1 MKRKNKR
8 GSIFGKLIGSYFLF
22 AAAAVVTVLV
32 YGVAQLLAFSGGDID
47 QMNPGAL
54 VAEDGTLSPLDVVYR
69 CGGWVECL
77 DEQYRVTRVF
87 GEKQT
92 PQQSYT
98 ERELLEA
105 TALSGDG
112 SDYWMFWES
121 YDGGSYLFVYPSD
134 AMKLT
139 FNFELEASD
148 MSGAEN
154 AMIAVMVLML
164 IAESVLVSFYI
175 YRKIK
180 KPLKQTVEGMQRVT
194 LGEQRVHLSFGAEGE
209 FTEIQDAFN
218 LMIDRL
224 EAEQSEKEKLQKER
238 QQMLLELSHDLKTP
252 LATIK
257 SSAAAL
263 VEGVVEEEEKERY
276 YQTIV
281 VKSDRVNTMA
291 DDMFTMLK
299 MESSDYQPRLIRMDF
314 CELVRQIC
322 VEHYEEMEQAEFSV
336 QIGIPEETVWVLADD
351 KLLARV
357 VANFITNAVKYNKTG
372 KEISVTV
379 KREGDE
385 AVLIVADD
393 GMGIEE
399 NVQRRMFLAFVRGDA
414 SRSTSGGAG
423 LGLAIA
429 KGIARKHGGDVGYLY
444 EQGKN
449 KFFLRLPC
457 AENT

>member
-22 AAAAVVTVLV
+22 AAAAVITVLV
-32 YGVAQLLAFSGGDID
+32 YGVVQLLAFSGGDID

-105 TALSGDG
+105 TALNDDG
-112 SDYWMFWES
+112 GDYWVFWES

-194 LGEQRVHLSFGAEGE
+194 LGEQRVHLSFRAEGE

-238 QQMLLELSHDLKTP
+238 HQMLLELSHDLKTP

-263 VEGVVEEEEKERY
+263 VEGVVAEEEKERY

-281 VKSDRVNTMA
+281 AKSDRVNTMA

-314 CELVRQIC
+314 CEFVRQIC

-336 QIGIPEETVWVLADD
+336 QIGIPEEPVWVLADD

-414 SRSTSGGAG
+414 SRSTSGGTG

-457 AENT
+457 VENA

>member
-22 AAAAVVTVLV
+22 AAAAVITVLV
-32 YGVAQLLAFSGGDID
+32 YGVVQLLAFSGGDID

-105 TALSGDG
+105 TALNDDG
-112 SDYWMFWES
+112 GDYWVFWES

-154 AMIAVMVLML
+154 AMIVVMVLML

-194 LGEQRVHLSFGAEGE
+194 LGEQRVHLSFRAEGE

-263 VEGVVEEEEKERY
+263 VEGVVAEEEKERY

-281 VKSDRVNTMA
+281 AKSDRVNTMA

-314 CELVRQIC
+314 CEFVRQIC

-336 QIGIPEETVWVLADD
+336 QIGIPEEPVWVLADD

-414 SRSTSGGAG
+414 SRSTSGGTG

-444 EQGKN
+444 EHGKN

-457 AENT
+457 AENA

>member
-22 AAAAVVTVLV
+22 AAVAVITVLV
-32 YGVAQLLAFSGGDID
+32 YGVVQLLAFSGGDID

-54 VAEDGTLSPLDVVYR
+54 VAEDGTLGSLDVVYR

-92 PQQSYT
+92 PQQGYT

-105 TALSGDG
+105 TALKNEGN
-112 SDYWMFWES
+112 DYWVFWES
-121 YDGGSYLFVYPSD
+121 YDKGSYLFVFPTE

-139 FNFELEASD
+139 FTFELEASD
-148 MSGAEN
+148 MEGAGN
-154 AMIAVMVLML
+154 AMLAAMVLML
-164 IAESVLVSFYI
+164 IAEGVLVSLYI
-175 YRKIK
+175 YWKIK
-180 KPLKQTVEGMQRVT
+180 KPLKQTVEGMQKVT
-194 LGEQRVHLSFGAEGE
+194 LGKQRVHLSFRAEGE

-224 EAEQSEKEKLQKER
+224 EAEQSEKEKLQKDR

-263 VEGVVEEEEKERY
+263 MEGVVAEEEKARY
-276 YQTIV
+276 YQTIAA
-281 VKSDRVNTMA
+281 KSDRVNTMA

-299 MESSDYQPRLIRMDF
+299 MESSDYKPTLIRMDF

-322 VEHYEEMEQAEFSV
+322 VEHYEEMEQADFSV
-336 QIGIPEETVWVLADD
+336 QIEIPEEPIWVLADE

-357 VANFITNAVKYNKTG
+357 AANFITNAVKYNKTG

-379 KREGDE
+379 KRERDE
-385 AVLIVADD
+385 AVLVVADD
-393 GMGIEE
+393 GTRIEE
-399 NVQRRMFLAFVRGDA
+399 SVQQSMFLAFVRGDA
-414 SRSTSGGAG
+414 SRSTSGGTG

-429 KGIARKHGGDVGYLY
+429 GGIARKHGGEVGYLY
-444 EQGKN
+444 EQGEN

>member
-1 MKRKNKR
+1 MKEQKYVV
-8 GSIFGKLIGSYFLF
+8 L
-22 AAAAVVTVLV
+22 AA
-32 YGVAQLLAFSGGDID
+32 DD
-47 QMNPGAL
+47 
-54 VAEDGTLSPLDVVYR
+54 
-69 CGGWVECL
+69 
-77 DEQYRVTRVF
+77 
-87 GEKQT
+87 
-92 PQQSYT
+92 

-105 TALSGDG
+105 TALNDDG
-112 SDYWMFWES
+112 GDYWVFWES

-154 AMIAVMVLML
+154 AMIVVMVLML

-194 LGEQRVHLSFGAEGE
+194 LGEQRVHLSFRAEGE

-238 QQMLLELSHDLKTP
+238 HQMRLELSHDLKTP

-263 VEGVVEEEEKERY
+263 VEGVVAEEEKERY

-281 VKSDRVNTMA
+281 AKSDRVNTMA

-314 CELVRQIC
+314 CEFVRQIC
-322 VEHYEEMEQAEFSV
+322 VEDYEEMEQAEFSV
-336 QIGIPEETVWVLADD
+336 QIGIPEEPVWVLADD

-379 KREGDE
+379 KREGD
-385 AVLIVADD
+385 
-393 GMGIEE
+393 
-399 NVQRRMFLAFVRGDA
+399 A
-414 SRSTSGGAG
+414 SRSTSGGTG

-444 EQGKN
+444 EHGKN

-457 AENT
+457 AENA

>member
-77 DEQYRVTRVF
+77 DEQYWVTRVF

-263 VEGVVEEEEKERY
+263 VEGVVAEEEKERY

-281 VKSDRVNTMA
+281 AKSDRVNTMA

-336 QIGIPEETVWVLADD
+336 QIGIPEETV
-351 KLLARV
+351 
-357 VANFITNAVKYNKTG
+357 
-372 KEISVTV
+372 
-379 KREGDE
+379 
-385 AVLIVADD
+385 
-393 GMGIEE
+393 
-399 NVQRRMFLAFVRGDA
+399 
-414 SRSTSGGAG
+414 
-423 LGLAIA
+423 
-429 KGIARKHGGDVGYLY
+429 
-444 EQGKN
+444 
-449 KFFLRLPC
+449 
-457 AENT
+457 

>member
-22 AAAAVVTVLV
+22 AAAAVITVLV
-32 YGVAQLLAFSGGDID
+32 YGVVQLLAFSGGDID

-105 TALSGDG
+105 TALNDDG
-112 SDYWMFWES
+112 GDYWVFWES

-194 LGEQRVHLSFGAEGE
+194 LGEQRVHLSFRAEGE

-263 VEGVVEEEEKERY
+263 VEGVVAEEEKERY

-281 VKSDRVNTMA
+281 AKSDRVNTMA

-322 VEHYEEMEQAEFSV
+322 VEHYEEMEQAGFSV
-336 QIGIPEETVWVLADD
+336 QIGIPEEPVWVLADD

-414 SRSTSGGAG
+414 SRSTSGGTG

-457 AENT
+457 AENA

>member
-1 MKRKNKR
+1 MKKKNKR

-22 AAAAVVTVLV
+22 AAVAVITVLV
-32 YGVAQLLAFSGGDID
+32 YGVVQLLAFSGGDIN
-47 QMNPGAL
+47 QMNPSAL
-54 VAEDGTLSPLDVVYR
+54 VAEDGTLGSLDVVYR
-69 CGGWVECL
+69 CGGWVEQL

-92 PQQSYT
+92 PQQGYT

-105 TALSGDG
+105 TAMNDDESG
-112 SDYWMFWES
+112 YWVFWER
-121 YDGGSYLFVYPSD
+121 YDGGSYLFVYPAD
-134 AMKLT
+134 VMKLT
-139 FNFELEASD
+139 FNFELGASD
-148 MSGAEN
+148 MSGAGN
-154 AMIAVMVLML
+154 AMIAAMVLML
-164 IAESVLVSFYI
+164 IAEGILVGFYI

-194 LGEQRVHLSFGAEGE
+194 LGEQRVHLSFRGEGE

-218 LMIDRL
+218 IMIDRL

-263 VEGVVEEEEKERY
+263 MEGVVAEEEKERY
-276 YQTIV
+276 YQTIAT
-281 VKSDRVNTMA
+281 KSDRVNTMA
-291 DDMFTMLK
+291 DDLFTMLK
-299 MESSDYQPRLIRMDF
+299 MESSDYQPSLRRMDF
-314 CELVRQIC
+314 CESVRQIC
-322 VEHYEEMEQAEFSV
+322 VEHYEEMEQADFSV
-336 QIGIPEETVWVLADD
+336 QIEIPEEPVWILADD

-379 KREGDE
+379 KRERDE
-385 AVLIVADD
+385 AVLIVVDD
-393 GMGIEE
+393 GTKIDE
-399 NVQRRMFLAFVRGDA
+399 NVQQSMFLAFVRGDA
-414 SRSTSGGAG
+414 SRSTSGGTG

-429 KGIARKHGGDVGYLY
+429 KGIARKHGGDVGYRY

-449 KFFLRLPC
+449 KFFLWLPC
-457 AENT
+457 AKKD

>member
-22 AAAAVVTVLV
+22 AAAAVTTVLV
-32 YGVAQLLAFSGGDID
+32 YGVVQLLAFSGGDID

-54 VAEDGTLSPLDVVYR
+54 VAEDGTLNPLDVVYR

-105 TALSGDG
+105 TALNDDG
-112 SDYWMFWES
+112 GDYWVFWES

-154 AMIAVMVLML
+154 AMIVVMVLML

-194 LGEQRVHLSFGAEGE
+194 LGEQRVHLSFRAEGE

-238 QQMLLELSHDLKTP
+238 HQMLLELSHDLKTP

-263 VEGVVEEEEKERY
+263 VEGVVAEEEKERY

-281 VKSDRVNTMA
+281 AKSDRVNTMA

-314 CELVRQIC
+314 CEFVRQIC

-336 QIGIPEETVWVLADD
+336 QIGIPEEPVWVLADD

-357 VANFITNAVKYNKTG
+357 VANFITNAVKFNKTG

-414 SRSTSGGAG
+414 SRSTSGGTG

-444 EQGKN
+444 EHGKN
-449 KFFLRLPC
+449 KFFMRLPC
-457 AENT
+457 AENA

>member
-22 AAAAVVTVLV
+22 AAAAVMTVLV
-32 YGVAQLLAFSGGDID
+32 YGVVQLLAFSGGDID

-105 TALSGDG
+105 TALNDDG
-112 SDYWMFWES
+112 GDYWVFWES

-194 LGEQRVHLSFGAEGE
+194 LGEQRVHLSFRAEGE
-209 FTEIQDAFN
+209 FTAIQDAFN

-263 VEGVVEEEEKERY
+263 VEGVVAEEEKERY

-281 VKSDRVNTMA
+281 AKSDRVNTMA

-336 QIGIPEETVWVLADD
+336 QIGIPEEPVWVLADD

-414 SRSTSGGAG
+414 SRSTSGGTG
-423 LGLAIA
+423 LGLAIT

-444 EQGKN
+444 EHGKN

-457 AENT
+457 AENA